1 MSGSPAAP
9 DPFGLTPNTEAYV
22 PRAATE
28 RALAELVAGVQAGG
42 APIAILGPAGAGK
55 TLLLHLLAERAGRGL
70 RSVYLPNP
78 RFGPEEI
85 CTWIARSLGAPA
97 GEDAIPLLRA
107 GLGHLR
113 EQEQACLLL
122 VDDADALPE
131 ATARWLAQLL
141 SDARGGLRLA
151 LAAPPGEAT
160 TRLLRALGP
169 VHRVTLEAV
178 MSLDETAEYVGWRLR
193 RADVPEPVRARFD
206 ASVVDELHR
215 VAQGNP
221 RRLHLAVEAFAR
233 NGSVAVLEDEIAAH
247 AEQRAPAPPAAST
260 PAAVDHVADVP
271 ADTSPQVARTAPEE
285 AAAPRRSA
293 FRAVLLATLAVAL
306 VALLL
311 HRGRSEP
318 ESPPDAG
325 SAAQQTALPG
335 VPPAADSA
343 PAASAPTLAPPDD
356 TLPVNINASP
366 WARVEI
372 DGIDVG
378 ETPLAGIP
386 LRPGPHAF
394 RAELPDGR
402 IVDRTVEIDADHR
415 HVAFE

>member
-1 MSGSPAAP
+1 MSGSAPAP
-9 DPFGLTPNTEAYV
+9 DPFGLTPDTGAYV

-28 RALAELVAGVQAGG
+28 RALAELAAGVQAGG

-55 TLLLHLLAERAGRGL
+55 TLLLHLLAERAGPGL

-78 RFGPEEI
+78 RFAPEEI

-97 GEDAIPLLRA
+97 GEDAVALLRA
-107 GLGHLR
+107 WLGHLR

-122 VDDADALPE
+122 VDDADAMPE
-131 ATARWLAQLL
+131 ATARWLGRLVAET
-141 SDARGGLRLA
+141 RGGLRLA
-151 LAAPPGEAT
+151 MAALEGPAT
-160 TRLLRALGP
+160 TRLLRAIGG
-169 VHRVTLEAV
+169 VRRVEIGAV

-233 NGSVAVLEDEIAAH
+233 SGSVAVLEDELAAQ
-247 AEQRAPAPPAAST
+247 ADRPPAPGAVVASEPPQAA
-260 PAAVDHVADVP
+260 
-271 ADTSPQVARTAPEE
+271 PQPVRVEPE
-285 AAAPRRSA
+285 AGAAPRRSHLG
-293 FRAVLLATLAVAL
+293 AVLLAAGAVLVVAL
-306 VALLL
+306 VVPRDPPA
-311 HRGRSEP
+311 P
-318 ESPPDAG
+318 PSPPG
-325 SAAQQTALPG
+325 EGGAL
-335 VPPAADSA
+335 AER
-343 PAASAPTLAPPDD
+343 AASDPEPPGDLAAALAPPGNAPPGD
-356 TLPVNINASP
+356 TLGVNVNARP

-386 LRPGPHAF
+386 LRPGPHRF
-394 RAELPDGR
+394 RAQLPDGR
-402 IVDRTVEIDADHR
+402 VVERTVEIDAEHR
-415 HVAFE
+415 HVVFE